1 LAARKH
7 SVSVPVDRQNK
18 KEGEKMNGV
27 HTTINLA
34 KAEIEKALLNK
45 TYTSTNKKTNAVF
58 KLHHLKTSRH

>member
-18 KEGEKMNGV
+18 KEGEKMIGV
-27 HTTINLA
+27 HTPINSA
-34 KAEIEKALLNK
+34 KEKALFNK
-45 TYTSTNKKTNAVF
+45 ANTLKIKKSNTVF